1 MKVAFVVFDGMTMLD
16 FVGIYDCITRL
27 KSMGFNPAL
36 SWKICAL
43 SEDVSDDH
51 GLRIASTWTT
61 RSLEGFDILVVPGG
75 LGTRKLQ
82 HDGDFTEWLQSGD
95 SASLKVSVC
104 TGALL
109 MGAAGFLAGRRATT
123 HPNAYVELE
132 PYCGE
137 VVRERVVEDGNIITA
152 RGVSSSIDAGLYV
165 VSHLEGEQVRG
176 KIARQMDY
184 PYDWKALESSSAAGM

>member
-27 KSMGFNPAL
+27 KSMGFIPAL
-36 SWKICAL
+36 SWEICAL
-43 SEDVSDDH
+43 SDDASDDH
-51 GLRIASTWTT
+51 GLRIASTWTG
-61 RSLEGFDILVVPGG
+61 RSLEGFDMLVVPGG

-82 HDGDFTEWLQSGD
+82 HDGDFIEWLQSGE

-109 MGAAGFLAGRRATT
+109 IGAAGFLRGRRATT

-132 PYCGE
+132 PYCRE
-137 VVRERVVEDGNIITA
+137 VVSERVVEDGDIITA
-152 RGVSSSIDAGLYV
+152 RGVTSSIDAGLYV
-165 VSHLEGEQVRG
+165 VGHLMGEEVRG

-184 PYDWKALESSSAAGM
+184 PYDWTAVESYTSAQ

>member
-16 FVGIYDCITRL
+16 FVGIYDGITRL
-27 KSMGFNPAL
+27 KSMGFIPAL
-36 SWKICAL
+36 SWEICAL
-43 SEDVSDDH
+43 SEHVSDDH

-82 HDGDFTEWLQSGD
+82 HDGDFTDWLQSGEP
-95 SASLKVSVC
+95 ASLKVSVC

-109 MGAAGFLAGRRATT
+109 MGAAGFLTGRRATT
-123 HPNAYVELE
+123 HPNAYGELE
-132 PYCGE
+132 PYCRE

-152 RGVSSSIDAGLYV
+152 RGVTSSIDAGLYV
-165 VSHLEGEQVRG
+165 VGHLKGEEVRV

-184 PYDWKALESSSAAGM
+184 PYDWKALQSSSAARM

>member
-27 KSMGFNPAL
+27 KSMGFIPTL
-36 SWKICAL
+36 SWEICAL
-43 SEDVSDDH
+43 SEGVSDDH
-51 GLRIASTWTT
+51 GLRIASTWTAG
-61 RSLEGFDILVVPGG
+61 SLEGFDILVVPGG

-82 HDGDFTEWLQSGD
+82 HDGDFTEWLQSGE

-109 MGAAGFLAGRRATT
+109 MGAAGFLTGRRATT

-132 PYCGE
+132 PYCRE

-152 RGVSSSIDAGLYV
+152 RGVTSSIDAGLYV
-165 VSHLEGEQVRG
+165 VSRLEGEEVRV

-184 PYDWKALESSSAAGM
+184 PYDWKALEPQASSQ